1 MQLHT
6 LKNSLLDKLISI
18 EDERLLE
25 KVDLLIGEVD
35 LEKKEFKVSKN
46 QYEMLLKSESDIKE
60 GKLVSDEALN
70 DEEEK
75 WLNG

>member
-1 MQLHT
+1 MQVES

-25 KVDLLIGEVD
+25 KVNQLIGDVD
-35 LEKKEFKVSKN
+35 LEKKVFKVSDK
-46 QYEMLLKSESDIKE
+46 QQEMLSQSESDFDKE
-60 GKLVSDEALN
+60 NMEANEDLN
-70 DEEEK
+70 AEEER